1 MEKSDLDKAGGED
14 DNATRTPRKGYKRRF
29 PHSFE
34 GRGGESKTK
43 KAKTTGSSS
52 KSAADAVMVRRLG
65 GTQSDPLNL
74 LGTVKDLDQCSSC
87 MSSPTQE
94 AGQPPPPPPLLQHD
108 PLNLEGKVR
117 DDLSVLLKGED
128 KPEKQKHKDV
138 ARKHRRTRTL
148 STEEHVRP
156 EEEAGASAK
165 ADQRTPKSA
174 AKGSKYRYGNYDKYY
189 SYRNGGVFEDDLR
202 FNLLSKEMF
211 KGKDVLDIGSNT
223 GQVTVRIAKE
233 LEPKRIVGIDIDGSL
248 VKTAWKVLHRHFV
261 SALAPDGRQFPMS
274 LTSSRGPLNI
284 LSSSG
289 DNEDKFPHNV
299 HFVCGN
305 FISDKCTLQHDKYD
319 VILALSITK
328 WIHLNWGDD
337 GIKRFFQKVH
347 SSLNDGGC
355 FILEPQPFSS
365 YKRKKKLTET
375 IYKNYN
381 SIQFLPSNFHDYL
394 MSLQVGFVKHKFLG
408 TSLNKSKGFRRPLHL
423 YVKRGPD
430 NHSAES
436 HDQTM
441 CSDVTS
447 VNTTSS

>member
-128 KPEKQKHKDV
+128 KPGALDHRWRNWVFQCCTCFNYFPAEKQKHKDV

-165 ADQRTPKSA
+165 ADQRVYHPFYFFIFSSINSNCSTLSLH
-174 AKGSKYRYGNYDKYY
+174 R
-189 SYRNGGVFEDDLR
+189 
-202 FNLLSKEMF
+202 LLSQLQRVANIAMGTMINITATVMVVFLKMTCGSTCCPRKCLKVKMSWTLEATQ
-211 KGKDVLDIGSNT
+211 GKL
-223 GQVTVRIAKE
+223 Q
-233 LEPKRIVGIDIDGSL
+233 
-248 VKTAWKVLHRHFV
+248 
-261 SALAPDGRQFPMS
+261 SA
-274 LTSSRGPLNI
+274 
-284 LSSSG
+284 
-289 DNEDKFPHNV
+289 
-299 HFVCGN
+299 
-305 FISDKCTLQHDKYD
+305 
-319 VILALSITK
+319 
-328 WIHLNWGDD
+328 
-337 GIKRFFQKVH
+337 
-347 SSLNDGGC
+347 
-355 FILEPQPFSS
+355 
-365 YKRKKKLTET
+365 
-375 IYKNYN
+375 
-381 SIQFLPSNFHDYL
+381 
-394 MSLQVGFVKHKFLG
+394 
-408 TSLNKSKGFRRPLHL
+408 
-423 YVKRGPD
+423 
-430 NHSAES
+430 
-436 HDQTM
+436 
-441 CSDVTS
+441 
-447 VNTTSS
+447 